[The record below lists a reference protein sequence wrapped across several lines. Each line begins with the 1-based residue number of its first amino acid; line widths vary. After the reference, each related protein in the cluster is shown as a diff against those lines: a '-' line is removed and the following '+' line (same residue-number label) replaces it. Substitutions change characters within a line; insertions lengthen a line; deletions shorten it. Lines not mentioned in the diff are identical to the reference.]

1 LGGNYDPQ
9 NAHRR
14 RLAIG
19 RSAVLAS
26 ALARE
31 NHVAEAITH
40 TRQAVDAGLEGKAD
54 GVVEHGKEALKH
66 AQAAQKEKSNR
77 FVRAGI
83 IHLKQPSSLAKRAT
97 PRAASSAKEALANST
112 TRPH

>member
-1 LGGNYDPQ
+1 MI
-9 NAHRR
+9 RR
-14 RLAIG
+14 TLIALVSLSVAALFSPI
-19 RSAVLAS
+19 
-26 ALARE
+26 ALAQE

-83 IHLKQPSSLAKRAT
+83 VHLKQAIKFGEKGDAKGGVKH
-97 PRAASSAKEALANST
+97 AKEALAKLDHA
-112 TRPH
+112 PH